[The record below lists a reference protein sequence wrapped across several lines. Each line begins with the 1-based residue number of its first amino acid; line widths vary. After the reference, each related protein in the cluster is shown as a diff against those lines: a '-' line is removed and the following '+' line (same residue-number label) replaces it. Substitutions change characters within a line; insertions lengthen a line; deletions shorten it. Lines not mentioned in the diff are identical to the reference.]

1 MFQRLE
7 DVEKRYEEL
16 NILIS
21 DPDVISRQNEWKNYM
36 KEHSDIEEIVFKYR
50 EYKTTKKNLEDA
62 KEMMEDPERKELAEM
77 EMLEAKEKL
86 P

>member
-21 DPDVISRQNEWKNYM
+21 DPDVIARQNEWKN
-36 KEHSDIEEIVFKYR
+36 
-50 EYKTTKKNLEDA
+50 
-62 KEMMEDPERKELAEM
+62 
-77 EMLEAKEKL
+77 
-86 P
+86 